1 MRKILA
7 FLMIVMLVAGM
18 VAMTGCGEEKKLT
31 VSDGILTVAVSPDFA
46 PMEFVDTSKSGQE
59 QYVGF
64 DITLAKAVATE
75 MGLELL
81 IKPMSFE
88 ACQTAVQSGI
98 VDMSISGYV
107 STPERAERFL
117 LSDFYMPRYTD
128 TAQVIVVKKENA
140 GKYKTAEDFAGLS
153 VGAQASSLQK
163 QLSEEQL
170 PESTEVVEYA
180 EMEKAIAALEEGK
193 IQAIAVAQYY
203 GSSAIAQNPNLAF
216 SGFSFETNAE
226 QEQNVVLLPKGRED
240 LAEYVNRV
248 IARITESGEIVEWYE
263 EAKTLADTNTAADI
277 SYDDEGEEL

>member
-107 STPERAERFL
+107 STPERAEKFL
-117 LSDFYMPRYTD
+117 ISDAYIPRYTAM
-128 TAQVIVVKKENA
+128 AQVIIVKKENA
-140 GKYKTAEDFAGLS
+140 GKLKTANDFAGLS

-163 QLSEEQL
+163 DLCEEQL

-180 EMEKAIAALEEGK
+180 EMEKAIAALNEGK
-193 IQAIAVAQYY
+193 VQAIAVAQYY
-203 GSSAIAQNPNLAF
+203 GNSVISQNPDIAF
-216 SGFSFETNAE
+216 SGFTFETVAD

-240 LAEYVNRV
+240 LAEYVNVV
-248 IARITESGEIVEWYE
+248 ITRNMENGNMSQWYE
-263 EAKTLADTNTAADI
+263 DAAALADSNTAADI
-277 SYDDEGEEL
+277 SYDDEGAEL

>member
-128 TAQVIVVKKENA
+128 TAQVIIVKKENA

-263 EAKTLADTNTAADI
+263 EAKALADTNTAADI
-277 SYDDEGEEL
+277 SYDDEGAEL

>member
-59 QYVGF
+59 QYVGV

-128 TAQVIVVKKENA
+128 TAQVIIVKKENA
-140 GKYKTAEDFAGLS
+140 GKYKAAEDFAGLS

-277 SYDDEGEEL
+277 SYDDEGAEL

>member
-128 TAQVIVVKKENA
+128 TAQVIIVKKENA
-140 GKYKTAEDFAGLS
+140 GKYKAAEDFAGLS

-248 IARITESGEIVEWYE
+248 IARITESGEIMEWYE

-277 SYDDEGEEL
+277 SYDDEGEKL